1 MNDVNPEFLPAYDKH
16 RIEDQ
21 IVFYQARI
29 KEYAR
34 ADNQAL
40 VLGSVLLFGAAVC
53 GVLGAADIAR
63 VPLGITA
70 AALAALSAA
79 VTAWAEL
86 IGFRLNLD
94 LYSNAQAALGL
105 LRPEQPQANATT
117 DEVRRYVREAEN
129 ILLGEVQTW
138 AQKWQT
144 SEENGDAGVPAAR
157 RDDA

>member
-1 MNDVNPEFLPAYDKH
+1 MNDVNPEFLSAYDKY

-21 IVFYQARI
+21 IVFYQARV
-29 KEYAR
+29 KEYAK

-40 VLGSVLLFGAAVC
+40 VLRSALLFGAAVC
-53 GVLGAADIAR
+53 GILGAADIAR
-63 VPLGITA
+63 VPLGIIA

-79 VTAWAEL
+79 VTAWTEL

-94 LYSNAQAALGL
+94 LYTNAQTALGL
-105 LRPEQPQANATT
+105 LRPEQPQANART
-117 DEVRRYVREAEN
+117 DEVREYVREAED

-144 SEENGDAGVPAAR
+144 SEENAAAGVPAAR
-157 RDDA
+157 RDDG